1 MTFGKMLLWGGAG
14 YLGYKLLTKDTST
27 YMPGDVAAQNLFI
40 KAGLVLDPNKMWT
53 ITVAKNTGAVN
64 IKTDDGT
71 TNQVFVNAQAAQA
84 WLNTIP
90 PHGGV
95 TAAVTYVVA

>member
-1 MTFGKMLLWGGAG
+1 MTLGKMILWGGAG
-14 YLGYKLLTKDTST
+14 YLGYKLLTGGTF
-27 YMPGDVAAQNLFI
+27 MPGDVVAQDLFV
-40 KAGLVLDPNKMWT
+40 KAGTVLDPTKNWT

-64 IKTDDGT
+64 IKTADGT

>member
-1 MTFGKMLLWGGAG
+1 MNFGKILLWGGVG
-14 YLGYKLLTKDTST
+14 YLGYKMLSGGTF
-27 YMPGDVAAQNLFI
+27 MPGDQSAVDLFTTATQRLNPA
-40 KAGLVLDPNKMWT
+40 KTWT

-71 TNQVFVNAQAAQA
+71 TNQVFVNAQAAHA

-90 PHGGV
+90 PHGGIA
-95 TAAVTYVVA
+95 TAVTYVVA